1 MPKSLYISSIL
12 QSLFTNPV
20 TNTISLQY
28 HQNAETIVSEI
39 TETMADDSAVRE
51 TDVQAGASF
60 DT

>member
-1 MPKSLYISSIL
+1 MTWINAKIIVYK
-12 QSLFTNPV
+12 FYTPV
-20 TNTISLQY
+20 TIYQSSYQY
-28 HQNAETIVSEI
+28 HQLGI